1 MKKLKGKSYPKHRGS
16 CIMSLSKM
24 SKPDIIVVGSGPAG
38 STTARFLAEEGFKV
52 KILEAKSHVGIP
64 VRCGEA
70 VARDTFEDILKIPM
84 PENAVRSTIE
94 GFRVFS
100 PNMKSIDYRLPLGE
114 GWVVDRRVFD
124 KEMLIAAIRAG
135 AEIELNTKVL
145 ETKIDKEKGV
155 TLKTEHKG
163 KEVIHTAPVV
173 IGADGIYSTV
183 ARDVGLAKPID
194 PIDLDT
200 SVGYEMVD
208 VDFPEKGMFDL
219 YVGAELVPRGYIW
232 VFPKG
237 DHCAN
242 VGLGIGVGFAKKP
255 VKEYLDDFIFKH
267 PEGKK
272 RFKNAKI
279 IEERIGAIPV
289 GGPLE
294 QLATDRVL
302 LVGDA
307 ARQVNPLTGGG
318 IAYGMEAGKMI
329 SNTLVEAFE
338 KEKFNEDFLRK
349 KYEAYWD
356 KDYGTS
362 FGMGMR
368 ARKILDKIT
377 DDQMNNIVDVLDGED
392 LVKAVKGR
400 WKQIKIGAKLMK
412 KDPSLVKLLNQAL
425 FG

>member
-1 MKKLKGKSYPKHRGS
+1 MEKLKDKNYPKHRGS
-16 CIMSLSKM
+16 SIMSDSNSSKT
-24 SKPDIIVVGSGPAG
+24 DIIVVGSGPAG
-38 STTARFLAEEGFKV
+38 STTARFLAQEGFRV
-52 KILEAKSHVGIP
+52 KILEAKSSVGIP
-64 VRCGEA
+64 VRCGEV

-84 PENAVRSTIE
+84 PENAVRSVIE

-100 PNMKSIDYRLPLGE
+100 PNMKSIDYRLPTGE

-124 KEMLIAAIRAG
+124 KEMLIAAVREG
-135 AEIELNTKVL
+135 AEIELNTRVL
-145 ETKIDKEKGV
+145 HTEIDKDKGV
-155 TLKTEHKG
+155 TLKAEHKG
-163 KEVIHTAPVV
+163 KEITYTAPVV
-173 IGADGIYSTV
+173 IGADGIYSSV

-200 SVGYEMVD
+200 SVGYEMVG
-208 VDFPEKGMFDL
+208 VDFPEPGMFDL
-219 YVGAELVPRGYIW
+219 YVGADLVPRGYIW

-237 DHCAN
+237 EHCAN

-255 VKEYLDDFIFKH
+255 VKEYLDDFIFNH

-289 GGPLE
+289 GGVLE
-294 QLATDRVL
+294 KFATDRVL

-338 KEKFNEDFLRK
+338 KENFSERFLRK
-349 KYEAYWD
+349 KYEAYWQ
-356 KDYGTS
+356 KDYGAS
-362 FGMGMR
+362 FGMGSR

-377 DDQMNNIVDVLDGED
+377 NEQMNNIVEALDGED
-392 LVKAVKGR
+392 LVKAIEGR
-400 WKQIKIGAKLMK
+400 WKQIQLGTKLMK
-412 KDPSLVKLLNQAL
+412 KDPTLVRLITDAL
-425 FG
+425 FK